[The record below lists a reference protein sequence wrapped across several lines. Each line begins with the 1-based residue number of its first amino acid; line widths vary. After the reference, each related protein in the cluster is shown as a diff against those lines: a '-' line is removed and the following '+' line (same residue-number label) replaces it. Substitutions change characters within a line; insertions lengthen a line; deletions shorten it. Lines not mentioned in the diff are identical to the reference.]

1 MQLLILKHFQILL
14 FSVSQ
19 SDLPQ
24 EEPGLVAVAEH
35 PLLQP
40 APLTSAANRT
50 VTLDTTRGVFAL
62 PHAAHA
68 RVAGIPYFAALFP

>member
-1 MQLLILKHFQILL
+1 MKFLLFYQVLILTLFQIFL

-35 PLLQP
+35 HLLQP
-40 APLTSAANRT
+40 EPACHAQVVHVDCCQGHHHKM
-50 VTLDTTRGVFAL
+50 VTLSDAV
-62 PHAAHA
+62 
-68 RVAGIPYFAALFP
+68 